1 MIGNPVIQVPSSSL
15 MPSSSMMA
23 RPRVSPNG
31 LPYLPPKPR
40 TRHLVV
46 RAASNSHGQP
56 SSDEEGKSPLT
67 VVLDVP
73 RNIWRQT
80 LKPLS
85 DFGFGKRSVW
95 EGGVGLFIVSGATLL
110 ALSWAWMRGFQ
121 MRSKFRKYQT
131 VFELSQASGI
141 CTGTPVRI
149 RGVTVGTVIRVN
161 PSLKNIEAVAE
172 VWAFFWFCSF
182 ESYVLFSIS
191 YVRFFFFM

>member
-1 MIGNPVIQVPSSSL
+1 MIGNPVIQVPSSR
-15 MPSSSMMA
+15 MPSSSMIVC
-23 RPRVSPNG
+23 PRASLSG

-46 RAASNSHGQP
+46 RAAAANSQP
-56 SSDEEGKSPLT
+56 SSDEGKSPLS

-95 EGGVGLFIVSGATLL
+95 EGGVGLFIVSGATLV
-110 ALSWAWMRGFQ
+110 ALTWAWLRGFQ
-121 MRSKFRKYQT
+121 MRSRFRKYQT

-149 RGVTVGTVIRVN
+149 RGVTVGSVIRVN

-172 VWAFFWFCSF
+172 VMIWCCGFDLVWFWQC
-182 ESYVLFSIS
+182 I
-191 YVRFFFFM
+191 RFF

>member
-1 MIGNPVIQVPSSSL
+1 M
-15 MPSSSMMA
+15 
-23 RPRVSPNG
+23 
-31 LPYLPPKPR
+31 
-40 TRHLVV
+40 V
-46 RAASNSHGQP
+46 RATSNSHGQP
-56 SSDEEGKSPLT
+56 SSDDRKSPLT

-95 EGGVGLFIVSGATLL
+95 EGGVGLFIVSGATVL
-110 ALSWAWMRGFQ
+110 ALSWAWLRGFQ
-121 MRSKFRKYQT
+121 MRAKFRKYQT

-172 VWAFFWFCSF
+172 VYLLVAPFNH
-182 ESYVLFSIS
+182 VLTVSH
-191 YVRFFFFM
+191 VRVFLCLCRLKMIRSSSLRIRWLR

>member
-1 MIGNPVIQVPSSSL
+1 MIGNPVIQVPSSL
-15 MPSSSMMA
+15 MPSSSMIA
-23 RPRVSPNG
+23 CPRVSPNG

-46 RAASNSHGQP
+46 RATSNSDAGHTQP
-56 SSDEEGKSPLT
+56 LSGEGKNPLT

-110 ALSWAWMRGFQ
+110 ALSWAWLRGFQ

-172 VWAFFWFCSF
+172 V
-182 ESYVLFSIS
+182 
-191 YVRFFFFM
+191 